1 MTFKGFGK
9 APEPTEPSI
18 TDEQLKTII
27 DRAMKGD
34 ETAMFFFK
42 KIQTMKHMD
51 KQFQKCMVESQR
63 ETLNLYSQQEGSTM
77 IHEDDYVPMNCC
89 LCGARMETI
98 HDTHNPSPLAP
109 KCYAKEALMDFL
121 PHRCCSKCDRKVLA
135 ARMSAFG

>member
-51 KQFQKCMVESQR
+51 KQFRKSKRNFEFVF
-63 ETLNLYSQQEGSTM
+63 STRRFNN
-77 IHEDDYVPMNCC
+77 DSRRR
-89 LCGARMETI
+89 LCSNELLFMWGKNGNNSR
-98 HDTHNPSPLAP
+98 HP
-109 KCYAKEALMDFL
+109 
-121 PHRCCSKCDRKVLA
+121 
-135 ARMSAFG
+135 